1 MKKLFICAAAAL
13 LLAPATLVRAQAPTP
28 PTAYAGPR
36 FPGGPDS
43 LRALV
48 GRSERQAHTTPVGR
62 MLVQFELKADGHPC
76 NFTMV
81 RPPEPL
87 NKALVDATATALDY
101 LEAHMPTW
109 QPAPPDPSIPQKS
122 TKISLPLDF
131 ITPATAQPY
140 DYADQNPRFEVLT
153 ALVKA
158 RRFPYFAAILANPT
172 KLAEFASSPL
182 GISTIIQ
189 MQVKYPV
196 EALRGG
202 QQGTVYAYFEVAEDG
217 TIQHPEILGTA
228 GRSLD
233 AEVLKGLKK
242 LPAATAS
249 AQYQDRPVRVSYVLP
264 VAFEMQ

>member
-1 MKKLFICAAAAL
+1 
-13 LLAPATLVRAQAPTP
+13 
-28 PTAYAGPR
+28 
-36 FPGGPDS
+36 
-43 LRALV
+43 
-48 GRSERQAHTTPVGR
+48 
-62 MLVQFELKADGHPC
+62 MLVQFELKADGQPY

-109 QPAPPDPSIPQKS
+109 QPAPPDPDIPQKS
-122 TKISLPLDF
+122 TTIGLPLDF
-131 ITPATAQPY
+131 TTPTPAQPY
-140 DYADQNPRFEVLT
+140 DYADQNPRFEVLA

-189 MQVKYPV
+189 MQVRYPA

-217 TIQHPEILGTA
+217 AIQRPEILGTA
-228 GRSLD
+228 GQSLD
-233 AEVLKGLKK
+233 AEVLKVLKK
-242 LPAATAS
+242 IPAATTS
-249 AQYQDRPVRVSYVLP
+249 AQYQGRPVRVSYVLP
-264 VAFEMQ
+264 VTFKMQ